1 MQAVRPK
8 AIVAPL
14 QIGLGVQMHR
24 QFGSRFLID
33 SLHSH
38 GFALHIQRSRNS
50 KEVQLFIRGLKSKG
64 LIMNRLFSILLI
76 MLITIFEQLMD

>member
-14 QIGLGVQMHR
+14 QIGLGVQIHR

-33 SLHSH
+33 SLYRVSH
-38 GFALHIQRSRNS
+38 KKGIDNN
-50 KEVQLFIRGLKSKG
+50 FIRSCSRPQFTVFEFIWIQYICKSCFVYHLKNLDAS
-64 LIMNRLFSILLI
+64 R
-76 MLITIFEQLMD
+76 